1 MALPK
6 IKHPTYTITIPST
19 KKQVNF
25 RPFTVQEEKLLLMAR
40 ASEKS
45 DDIVS
50 TIKQIIQNCIIEPI
64 EVEKLATFDI
74 EFIFLRLRAKSVGE
88 VVELEYKDEEVPVKF
103 KVNLEEVQVKY
114 SPDHKNKFNVH
125 EDIGVLMR
133 YPTLDEIISV
143 ESSTDKEDAIF
154 NVLFKCVDKIYDKET
169 VYNDFTEKELQEFI
183 NSLPMDALLKIK
195 EFFDTSPKIKKQ
207 LDFKCKKCGHEEKI
221 IMEGINSF
229 FV

>member
-143 ESSTDKEDAIF
+143 ESSADKEDAIF

-195 EFFDTSPKIKKQ
+195 EFFDTMPSVEHTVSLKNSKGETKDILLKG
-207 LDFKCKKCGHEEKI
+207 L
-221 IMEGINSF
+221 NSF
-229 FV
+229 FS

>member
-195 EFFDTSPKIKKQ
+195 EFFDTMPSVEHTVSLKNSKGETKDILLKG
-207 LDFKCKKCGHEEKI
+207 L
-221 IMEGINSF
+221 NSF
-229 FV
+229 FS

>member
-50 TIKQIIQNCIIEPI
+50 TIKQIIQNCIIEP
-64 EVEKLATFDI
+64 VDVDKLATFDI

-114 SPDHKNKFNVH
+114 NPDHKNKFNVH

-133 YPTLDEIISV
+133 YPTLDEIIAV
-143 ESSTDKEDAIF
+143 ESSADKEEAIF

-169 VYNDFTEKELQEFI
+169 VYNDFTEKELQEFMD
-183 NSLPMDALLKIK
+183 SLPMDALLKIK
-195 EFFDTSPKIKKQ
+195 EFFDTMPSVEHTVSLKNSKGETKEILLKG
-207 LDFKCKKCGHEEKI
+207 L
-221 IMEGINSF
+221 NSF
-229 FV
+229 FS

>member
-50 TIKQIIQNCIIEPI
+50 TIKQIIQNCIIEP
-64 EVEKLATFDI
+64 VDVDKLATFDI

-114 SPDHKNKFNVH
+114 NPDHKNKFNVH

-133 YPTLDEIISV
+133 YPTLDEIIAV
-143 ESSTDKEDAIF
+143 ESSADKEEAIF

-169 VYNDFTEKELQEFI
+169 VYNDFTEKELQEFMD
-183 NSLPMDALLKIK
+183 SLPMDALLKIK
-195 EFFDTSPKIKKQ
+195 EFFDTMPSVEHTVSLKNSKGETKDILLKG
-207 LDFKCKKCGHEEKI
+207 L
-221 IMEGINSF
+221 NSF
-229 FV
+229 FS

>member
-88 VVELEYKDEEVPVKF
+88 VVELEYKDDEVPVKF

-195 EFFDTSPKIKKQ
+195 EFFDTMPSVEHTVSLKNSKGETKDILLKG
-207 LDFKCKKCGHEEKI
+207 L
-221 IMEGINSF
+221 NSF
-229 FV
+229 FS